1 MMEHEYLHGR
11 AFVKKSK
18 GKIQIFETPY
28 GLGDF
33 VPVVAEGTTKPRM
46 LKDRFADVVNV
57 KDFGAV
63 GDGVHDDTDAF
74 TKAAKTG
81 AIVYVPRG
89 VYVVTSPVHGNFVGD
104 VGSHFTDYKVYVK
117 RQDSATT
124 RYMKRPVVG
133 VRLIWEELKAYSQT
147 RFTPQALAVF
157 EDLLWLRMTP
167 NEENP
172 ADSRAWVGVF
182 DMRTGKKLS
191 IFSTGAANPLQ
202 PIDQG
207 LRVYRDGDDGKRKL
221 VCRYYEATQIS
232 DGLAVYDVSEI
243 PADASETVPLAT
255 HPNLNLGYDWF
266 YGDGF
271 YYVQQHSAP
280 DGVKY
285 DKSVF
290 AKYDANFKRVGI
302 LVFSAGDALRVKNPY
317 KPTVGETIADVST
330 KTQSWAVKDG
340 LIYAACGA
348 AYGEIPGVLSAYQ
361 GLKTFSTTG
370 DRVDSALCDPA
381 KCLAK
386 ITSVLPDTVS
396 LIEAEGLAV
405 DEHGIMYSLQQT
417 VSNSVMNAT
426 DRNYWIFEECS
437 QAVDAIDFSN
447 TAAIDASVNI
457 DRFSI
462 GAFPMLGKTSQTLVN
477 PWTGEDFTSISQVLD
492 YMVFSGQ
499 KVLCINCQQ
508 AVLNDLDGKPFP
520 SGMLIMLELLN
531 SLTVQCSIKHT
542 PTDFLLKN
550 TSSFRY
556 RKEGVSWKKIPD
568 RSTGIQNAV
577 LGANIDSSKDVL
589 GDISF
594 PDSSRT
600 KLIKAVQVLT
610 SSSINKVTFG
620 GTSATDSPNRML
632 FGIDNEDRSYSSIQ
646 FAVKAFRPV
655 QDGDVSLGSASGKW
669 SNVYASTGSIN
680 TSDERAKQNIVE
692 PEESLMSA
700 WSKVN
705 FKVFQFKDAVEKKGA
720 DARLHVGVIA
730 QQVIEAFASEGL
742 DATRY
747 GLLCYDKWDD
757 EYEDV
762 EVVDAPEI
770 VAEDGT
776 VTHAQTH
783 IERRLVTPAGDRY
796 GIRYEE
802 ALALEAAYQRWRMDK
817 LEAALIEKGVKL

>member
-1 MMEHEYLHGR
+1 MEHEYLHGR
-11 AFVKKSK
+11 AFVKKSD

-33 VPVVAEGTTKPRM
+33 VPVLAEGTTKPRM

-81 AIVYVPRG
+81 ATVYVPRG

-280 DGVKY
+280 DEVKY

-386 ITSVLPDTVS
+386 VSSVLPDTVS

-405 DEHGIMYSLQQT
+405 DEYGIMYSLQQT

-426 DRNYWIFEECS
+426 DRNFWVFEECS
-437 QAVDAIDFSN
+437 QAVDAIDFSD
-447 TAAIDASVNI
+447 TAAIDAAVNI
-457 DRFSI
+457 ERLSI
-462 GAFPMLGKTSQTLVN
+462 GAYPLLGKNSQTLVN
-477 PWTGEDFTSISQVLD
+477 PWTGEDFASISQVLD

-499 KVLCINCQQ
+499 KVLCVNCQQ

-520 SGMLIMLELLN
+520 SGMLITLELLN

-542 PTDFLLKN
+542 PTSFLRGN
-550 TSSFRY
+550 TSCYRY
-556 RKEGVSWKKIPD
+556 RKSGEVWGKLPD
-568 RSTGIQNAV
+568 RPTGLQNVV
-577 LGANIDSSKDVL
+577 LGADVDASKDVL

-594 PDSSRT
+594 PDRSRE
-600 KLIKAVQVLT
+600 KFVKAMQVLT
-610 SSSINKVTFG
+610 TSAINKVTFG
-620 GTSATDSPNRML
+620 GTGVDDSPNRML
-632 FGIDNEDRSYSSIQ
+632 FGIDNDDATFSSLQ

-655 QDGDVSLGSASGKW
+655 QTGSISLGSGSGKW
-669 SNVYASTGSIN
+669 SQVYASTAAIN
-680 TSDERAKQNIVE
+680 TSDEREKTSIVGPDE
-692 PEESLMSA
+692 ALMRA
-700 WSKVN
+700 WGKVN
-705 FKVFQFKDAVEKKGA
+705 FRVFQFKDAVEKKGG
-720 DARLHVGVIA
+720 DARLHVGIIA

-747 GLLCYDKWDD
+747 GLLCYDKWED

-762 EVVDAPEI
+762 EVIDEPEV

-776 VTHAQTH
+776 VTPAKIH
-783 IERRLVTPAGDRY
+783 IEHRLVTPAGDRY

-802 ALALEAAYQRWRMDK
+802 ALALEAAYQRWK
-817 LEAALIEKGVKL
+817 LQKIEAALVEMGVKL